1 MVWDAPVAEVNIETI
16 LVQLFVLVLLALVA
30 GYLSRLARIPAVI
43 GEILMGIAISNI
55 FINGTSLYQLLGL
68 NDPNNAG
75 AIVFSVFASLGVI
88 FLLFTVG
95 LQTPFSEL
103 RKVGR
108 LATIVAVL
116 GVILPF
122 VGGLLLMLAFGT
134 SMLESLF
141 IGAALVATS
150 VGITA
155 RVIKD
160 LGVMDTIE
168 ARVIIGAAVIDDI
181 LGLIVLA
188 MVSGIAQGG
197 TMNLI
202 DIAVVAIL
210 AVGFVLVVMYIST
223 LIPRARASPQV
234 TKFVE
239 KRKKPKGARSLLPL
253 ALITCFGLSALASF
267 LSLAAIVGAFLAGML
282 FAEFKDIWPGEEKF
296 TPINEFLVPFFF
308 LFIGVQVNL
317 AQFGTWP
324 IIILT
329 VILTAVAI
337 ITKFLGCFL
346 GARSLGY
353 RSATVVGV
361 GMIPRGEVGIIV
373 ASVGLSAGVVTN
385 DLYTVVIAMSLVT
398 TLIAPS
404 LVTHAFN
411 LKNKPK
417 LKKMKAQKEV

>member
-1 MVWDAPVAEVNIETI
+1 MVRDAPVADVNIEII
-16 LVQLFVLVLLALVA
+16 LVQLFVLVSLALVA
-30 GYLSRLARIPAVI
+30 AYLSRLARVPGVI
-43 GEILMGIAISNI
+43 GEILVGIALSNVA
-55 FINGTSLYQLLGL
+55 INGTSLYEYIGL
-68 NDPNNAG
+68 SDPTSAG

-95 LQTPFSEL
+95 LETPFSEL

-108 LATIVAVL
+108 LATTVAVL

-122 VGGLLLMLAFGT
+122 IAGVTLMLVFGT
-134 SMLESLF
+134 STIESLF

-160 LGVMDTIE
+160 LGLMDTIE
-168 ARVIIGAAVIDDI
+168 ARIIIGAAVIDDI

-197 TMNLI
+197 ALNLV

-210 AVGFVLVVMYIST
+210 AISFVLIVMYIST
-223 LIPRARASPQV
+223 LIPKARASAQV
-234 TKFVE
+234 SRFVE
-239 KRKKPKGARSLLPL
+239 KRKARTGRSLLPL
-253 ALITCFGLSALASF
+253 ALITCFGLSALASY
-267 LSLAAIVGAFLAGML
+267 LNLAAIVGAFLAGML

-296 TPINEFLVPFFF
+296 SPINEFLVPFFF

-317 AQFGTWP
+317 AQFGTVP

-329 VILTAVAI
+329 IILTAVAI
-337 ITKFLGCFL
+337 ATKFIGCFI

-361 GMIPRGEVGIIV
+361 GMVPRGEVGIIV
-373 ASVGLSAGVVTN
+373 ASIGLSAGVISN
-385 DLYTVVIAMSLVT
+385 DIYTTVIAMSLIT

-404 LVTHAFN
+404 LVTRAFN
-411 LKNKPK
+411 LKNKPR
-417 LKKMKAQKEV
+417 LKKMKAEKGI